1 MDVNNGKFKP
11 PHGVT
16 TTGGET
22 LSAAFDVTG
31 LAVSAM
37 GEAAAAVA
45 RLAVHHGAG
54 PSTISLDRNLA
65 SLWFGMSFT
74 PVGWELPPIWD
85 AIAGDYPCADGW
97 IRLHTN
103 AAHHRAA
110 ALQVLGLEAGADRAT
125 VAAAVVHWNGEALEN
140 AVVAANGCAALMRSP
155 EEWRQHPQ
163 GRAVAAEP
171 LIAWGDPRAVPD
183 IRDDAGASSRSRPAT
198 ARRPLTGVRVL
209 DLTRVIA
216 GPVATRFMAM
226 YGAQVLR
233 IDPPDWAEA
242 ALEAEMTVG
251 KRCASLDLKTAE
263 GLSALHTL
271 LAGADI
277 FIHGYRADA
286 LDALGL
292 SDAELASRYP
302 HLVNVALD
310 AYGWSGPWA
319 NRRGFDSLVQ
329 MSCGIAHTGM
339 MHFGQDTLEEGT
351 PRPLPV
357 QALDHATGY
366 LCAAAAINAW
376 RDRLGGTVRNAR
388 LSLARTAVE
397 LTKSGPSDP
406 HAPVPSLGNVALLPE
421 ETRWGPGLRLPPAM
435 QISGVVSETDVPA
448 QGFGW
453 ALPGWQ

>member
-1 MDVNNGKFKP
+1 MDVDKGKFKP
-11 PHGVT
+11 PEGVIV
-16 TTGGET
+16 TGAGT
-22 LSAAFDVTG
+22 LPAAFDVTG
-31 LAVSAM
+31 LAVSSMAR
-37 GEAAAAVA
+37 AAAAVA
-45 RLAVHHGAG
+45 RLAVHHGAD
-54 PSTISLDRNLA
+54 PSIISLDRNLA
-65 SLWFGMSFT
+65 SLWFGMSFA
-74 PVGWELPPIWD
+74 PAGWELPPIWD

-110 ALQVLGLEAGADRAT
+110 ALQVLGLEAGSDRAT
-125 VAAAVVHWNGEALEN
+125 VAAAVVQWKGEALEN
-140 AVVAANGCAALMRSP
+140 AVVGANGCAALMRSP
-155 EEWRQHPQ
+155 EEWQQHPQ

-171 LIAWGDPRAVPD
+171 LLAWGDPRAVPD
-183 IRDDAGASSRSRPAT
+183 LMVDAGASARSRPAT

-233 IDPPDWAEA
+233 IDPPDWVEA

-263 GLSALHTL
+263 GLSTLHTL

-292 SDAELASRYP
+292 SECDLAKRYP
-302 HLVNVALD
+302 QLVNVALD

-329 MSCGIAHTGM
+329 MSCGIAHAGM
-339 MHFGQDTLEEGT
+339 NHFAQDTLGEGK

-376 RDRLGGTVRNAR
+376 RERLGGTVRNAR

-397 LTKSGPSDP
+397 LMKSGPSDP
-406 HAPVPSLGNVALLPE
+406 QAPVPSLGNVALQPE

-435 QISGVVSETDVPA
+435 RIAGVVSETDVPA
-448 QGFGW
+448 EGFGW
-453 ALPGWQ
+453 AEPRWI